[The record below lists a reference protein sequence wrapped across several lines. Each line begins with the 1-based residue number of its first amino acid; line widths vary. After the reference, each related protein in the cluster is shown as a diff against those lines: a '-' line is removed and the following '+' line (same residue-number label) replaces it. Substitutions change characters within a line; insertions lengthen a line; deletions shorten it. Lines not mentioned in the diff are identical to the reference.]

1 MTMSDDRNLTDK
13 DVEAIVDSLKEKL
26 VTDFY
31 GEVGRG
37 FWGWVKKA
45 IFVLL
50 FILALQGILGDRAF
64 LSQIVAQHKG

>member
-31 GEVGRG
+31 GEVGKG
-37 FWGWVKKA
+37 LWAWVKKA
-45 IFVLL
+45 LFVLL
-50 FILALQGILGDRAF
+50 FILALQGIQDDRSF
-64 LSQIVAQHKG
+64 ISQILAQHR